1 MSGSFQP
8 WLDRWGLVPDGEPFE
23 TPYTKSRLLP
33 VKQGSA
39 FGMLK
44 VVTSAF
50 EKDGGAIMAWWAGDG
65 AAPVLAR
72 DDGALLLERAMGD
85 RRLPEMA
92 RDGADDEAS
101 RIICAAV
108 GRLHEP
114 RPPLS
119 LTLPALAQR
128 FTDQAERAAQIGGV
142 VALAWRVAEDLLAA
156 PRDVRVL
163 HGDIHHENIL
173 DFGAR
178 GWLVIDPQ
186 GVVGE
191 RTYDYA
197 NTLRNPDLATATA
210 RGRLAR
216 QVRVISQAAGL
227 EPRRLL
233 QWAFAH
239 SALSTCWL
247 AEDGMDPAPGLAITE
262 MIAAELGS

>member
-33 VKQGSA
+33 VKQGPV

-85 RRLPEMA
+85 RSLNVMA
-92 RDGADDEAS
+92 ASGRDDEATD
-101 RIICAAV
+101 IICAAV
-108 GRLHEP
+108 ARLHRP
-114 RPPLS
+114 RPPIALD
-119 LTLPALAQR
+119 LPPLDRRFAGQVARAKEIGGAVAEGFAGAERLLAQ
-128 FTDQAERAAQIGGV
+128 
-142 VALAWRVAEDLLAA
+142 
-156 PRDVRVL
+156 PRDVVTL

-173 DFGAR
+173 DFGDR
-178 GWLVIDPQ
+178 GWLAIDPQ

-191 RTYDYA
+191 RAYDYA
-197 NTLRNPDLATATA
+197 NLLRNPDLATALA
-210 RGRLAR
+210 PGRFAR
-216 QVRVISQAAGL
+216 QLAITAKAAGL
-227 EPRRLL
+227 ERERLL
-233 QWAFAH
+233 QWALAH

-247 AEDGMDPAPGLAITE
+247 VEDDMDPAPGLAITE
-262 MIAAELGS
+262 MIAAERDR